1 MPYNFGTEVIQQ
13 IPVSDRTEGIKELD
27 FSREPVPME
36 RALGVH
42 WCIESDTF
50 NFTLSLRDRPCTRRG
65 ILSTIS
71 SIYDL
76 LGFVAPVL
84 LESKTILQELCRNN
98 TGWDDPV
105 PNDIQSKWFK
115 WKSELEDLQSFAIP
129 RCYKPINFGRVVR
142 AEIHHFSDAC
152 FKGYGQCS
160 YLRMVN
166 ENGKICYSFVLGKL
180 KISLESS
187 NHLVARAHSSG
198 AIARSPQKVKGGA
211 GHRDNRR
218 RQTAKWSSVTSLT
231 ASDVSTFLKR

>member
-13 IPVSDRTEGIKELD
+13 IPVSDRTEGLKELD
-27 FSREPVPME
+27 FSCEPVPIE
-36 RALGVH
+36 RALGVQ

-76 LGFVAPVL
+76 LDFVAPVL
-84 LESKTILQELCRNN
+84 LEGKTILQELCRNN

-105 PNDIQSKWFK
+105 PNDIQSEWFK

-129 RCYKPINFGRVVR
+129 RCYKPINFGRVIR

-160 YLRMVN
+160 YLKLVN
-166 ENGKICYSFVLGKL
+166 ENGKICYSFELGKAQVTPM
-180 KISLESS
+180 KAVTISWLE
-187 NHLVARAHSSG
+187 
-198 AIARSPQKVKGGA
+198 
-211 GHRDNRR
+211 
-218 RQTAKWSSVTSLT
+218 LT
-231 ASDVSTFLKR
+231 AVVPSAGVRKKLKGELDIEITDEDRQQSGPRLHR

>member
-36 RALGVH
+36 RALGVL

-50 NFTLSLRDRPCTRRG
+50 NFTLSLRDRPCTRCG

-84 LESKTILQELCRNN
+84 LEGKTILQELCRNN

-105 PNDIQSKWFK
+105 PNDVQSKWFK

-160 YLRMVN
+160 YLRLVK
-166 ENGKICYSFVLGKL
+166 ENGKICYSFVLGKAQVTPL
-180 KISLESS
+180 KAVTISWLE
-187 NHLVARAHSSG
+187 
-198 AIARSPQKVKGGA
+198 
-211 GHRDNRR
+211 
-218 RQTAKWSSVTSLT
+218 LT
-231 ASDVSTFLKR
+231 AVVPSAGVRKKLKRELDIEITDEDRQQSGPRLHR